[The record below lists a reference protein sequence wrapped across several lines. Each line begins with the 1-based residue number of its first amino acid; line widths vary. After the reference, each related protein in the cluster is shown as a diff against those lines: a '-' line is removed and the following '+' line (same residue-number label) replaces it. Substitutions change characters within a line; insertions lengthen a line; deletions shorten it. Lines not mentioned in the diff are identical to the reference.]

1 MLTGF
6 FVLTLNLRIIIK
18 TRWKTLSGLTQ
29 PAVVKLLHR
38 TPAPTRSPASLQ
50 PPPSFLLS
58 HKRSCFLSQGLC
70 DPCRPAWNILPP
82 SFNLP
87 GCPRRG
93 LQDHYLAEVTSTCLR
108 NPQVI
113 FHILA
118 LFSFLHGAVFPH
130 DLKLL

>member
-58 HKRSCFLSQGLC
+58 HSVHAFCLRAFAI
-70 DPCRPAWNILPP
+70 PVA
-82 SFNLP
+82 LP
-87 GCPRRG
+87 GIFFPR
-93 LQDHYLAEVTSTCLR
+93 HSTCL
-108 NPQVI
+108 
-113 FHILA
+113 
-118 LFSFLHGAVFPH
+118 AV
-130 DLKLL
+130 LGEASRITI